1 MCHFKFV
8 VGLGVD
14 KTVWDLY
21 EKLQTVKVS
30 IARASKEAEL
40 TLLNE
45 IVNKVEKFYHRWC
58 LISVK

>member
-30 IARASKEAEL
+30 IAGASKEAEL

-45 IVNKVEKFYHRWC
+45 IVN
-58 LISVK
+58 